1 MVTQKCRHLGMVR
14 LITVT
19 DVLVGCREDYR
30 GDDQIEAMEQV
41 KTQATIGC
49 TLTKGERSVLDWTTL
64 VARASDFIETD
75 QYTDPRSRF
84 SDRRPN
90 DHTAKPSRRPRSSC
104 TWNGNA
110 AAYSSPPICNFR
122 SHSRTLIRYP
132 NGKSFFGSHQAA
144 LPRTQQRTP
153 SARIV

>member
-49 TLTKGERSVLDWTTL
+49 TLTKGERSVLD
-64 VARASDFIETD
+64 
-75 QYTDPRSRF
+75 
-84 SDRRPN
+84 
-90 DHTAKPSRRPRSSC
+90 
-104 TWNGNA
+104 
-110 AAYSSPPICNFR
+110 
-122 SHSRTLIRYP
+122 
-132 NGKSFFGSHQAA
+132 
-144 LPRTQQRTP
+144 
-153 SARIV
+153 